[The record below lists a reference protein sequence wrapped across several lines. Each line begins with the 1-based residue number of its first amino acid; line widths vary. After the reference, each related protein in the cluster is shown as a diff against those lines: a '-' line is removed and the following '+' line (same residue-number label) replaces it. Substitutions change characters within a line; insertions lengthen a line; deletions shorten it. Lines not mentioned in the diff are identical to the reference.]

1 MSSRQDNNNMYRS
14 PPSSPS
20 NDLYSKGS
28 SPQVSFLFCLFII
41 KNSCLDNKNLL
52 EYKRAPTCLPWE
64 GIFYFGIEGEYIMT
78 KYIFVTGGVVSGLG
92 KGLTAAS
99 LGRILKQR
107 GLKVFMQKLDPYINV
122 DPGTMSPYQHGEVYV
137 TSDGAETDLDLG
149 HYERF
154 IDEQLNRN
162 SSITT
167 GRIYSDVISKERRG
181 DYLGAT
187 VQVVPHITNE
197 IKAKI
202 YAAASSSNAD
212 IVITEIGGTTGDIES
227 LPFIEA
233 IRQVRLDLGY
243 ENTLYIHTTLL
254 PYIGASHE
262 VKTKPTQHSV
272 KELRGLGIQPDFI
285 VCRSEK
291 HIDKELKD
299 KISLFCNVPT
309 QNVISNY
316 DVDVLYELPMMLLNQ
331 KMDDLVLKHLQ
342 IEAPKADMNEWQQL
356 IERVKG
362 LSDEITIALVGK
374 YTQLP
379 DAYLSVNE
387 ALRHAGYYENSI
399 INIEFVDSEEI
410 TKDNVAEKLKN
421 ADGMIVPGGFGNRGI
436 EGMIIAI
443 EYARVNKLPFF
454 GICLG
459 MQLATIEFAR
469 NVCGLKDANSIEFD
483 EISKTPVI
491 TLMSDQSLM
500 DMGGTQRL
508 GNYRCELTKGTKAY
522 NLYKKEIIEERHRH
536 RYEFNNEYR
545 QVLSDNGLIIS
556 GVNPERNLV
565 EIVEIEDHPYFVA
578 CQFHPE
584 FTSRPNRS
592 QPLFQ
597 GLITAA
603 HKRKYEQ

>member
-1 MSSRQDNNNMYRS
+1 M
-14 PPSSPS
+14 
-20 NDLYSKGS
+20 
-28 SPQVSFLFCLFII
+28 
-41 KNSCLDNKNLL
+41 
-52 EYKRAPTCLPWE
+52 A
-64 GIFYFGIEGEYIMT
+64 

-122 DPGTMSPYQHGEVYV
+122 DPGTMSPYQHGEVFV
-137 TSDGAETDLDLG
+137 TADGAETDLDLG

-154 IDEQLNRN
+154 IDEELNRN

-167 GRIYSDVISKERRG
+167 GRIYSNVISKERRG

-227 LPFIEA
+227 LPFLEA

-243 ENTLYIHTTLL
+243 DNTLYIHTTLL

-291 HIDKELKD
+291 YIEQELKD

-309 QNVISNY
+309 KNVISNY
-316 DVDVLYELPMMLLNQ
+316 DVEVLYELPMMLLDQ
-331 KMDDLVLKHLQ
+331 HMDDLVLEHLR
-342 IEAPKADMNEWQQL
+342 IEAPQPNMSEWENL

-362 LSDEITIALVGK
+362 LDHEITIALVGK

-387 ALRHAGYYENSI
+387 ALRHAGYYENSVV
-399 INIEFVDSEEI
+399 NIEFVDSEEI
-410 TKDNVAEKLKN
+410 TKDNVAEKLKT
-421 ADGMIVPGGFGNRGI
+421 ADGIIVPGGFGNRGI
-436 EGMIIAI
+436 EGMIDAI
-443 EYARVNKLPFF
+443 EYARINNLPFF

-459 MQLATIEFAR
+459 MQLATIEYAR
-469 NVCGLKDANSIEFD
+469 NVCGLKDANSLEFD
-483 EISKTPVI
+483 ELTKNPII
-491 TLMSDQSLM
+491 NLMSDQSLT

-508 GNYRCELTKGTKAY
+508 GDYNCELAAGTHARE
-522 NLYKKEIIEERHRH
+522 LYGVDMIQERHRH
-536 RYEFNNEYR
+536 RYEFNNEYKDAL
-545 QVLSDNGLIIS
+545 VEHGLTIAGI
-556 GVNPERNLV
+556 NPERNLV
-565 EIVEIEDHPYFVA
+565 EIVEIKEHPYFVA

-603 HKRKYEQ
+603 HKRKYHG

>member
-1 MSSRQDNNNMYRS
+1 M
-14 PPSSPS
+14 
-20 NDLYSKGS
+20 
-28 SPQVSFLFCLFII
+28 
-41 KNSCLDNKNLL
+41 
-52 EYKRAPTCLPWE
+52 A
-64 GIFYFGIEGEYIMT
+64 

-122 DPGTMSPYQHGEVYV
+122 DPGTMSPYQHGEVFV
-137 TSDGAETDLDLG
+137 TADGAETDLDLG

-154 IDEQLNRN
+154 IDEELNRN

-167 GRIYSDVISKERRG
+167 GRIYSNVISKERRG

-227 LPFIEA
+227 LPFLEA

-243 ENTLYIHTTLL
+243 DNTLYIHTTLL

-291 HIDKELKD
+291 YIEQELKD

-309 QNVISNY
+309 KNVISNY
-316 DVDVLYELPMMLLNQ
+316 DVEVLYELPMMLLDQ
-331 KMDDLVLKHLQ
+331 HMDDLVLEHLR
-342 IEAPKADMNEWQQL
+342 IEAPQPNMSEWESL

-362 LSDEITIALVGK
+362 LDHEITIALVGK

-387 ALRHAGYYENSI
+387 ALRHAGYYENSVV
-399 INIEFVDSEEI
+399 NIEFVDSEEI
-410 TKDNVAEKLKN
+410 TKDNVAEKLKT
-421 ADGMIVPGGFGNRGI
+421 ADGIIVPGGD
-436 EGMIIAI
+436 
-443 EYARVNKLPFF
+443 V
-454 GICLG
+454 
-459 MQLATIEFAR
+459 
-469 NVCGLKDANSIEFD
+469 
-483 EISKTPVI
+483 
-491 TLMSDQSLM
+491 
-500 DMGGTQRL
+500 
-508 GNYRCELTKGTKAY
+508 
-522 NLYKKEIIEERHRH
+522 YK
-536 RYEFNNEYR
+536 R
-545 QVLSDNGLIIS
+545 QYQ
-556 GVNPERNLV
+556 
-565 EIVEIEDHPYFVA
+565 HCYW
-578 CQFHPE
+578 
-584 FTSRPNRS
+584 
-592 QPLFQ
+592 
-597 GLITAA
+597 
-603 HKRKYEQ
+603 

>member
-1 MSSRQDNNNMYRS
+1 M
-14 PPSSPS
+14 
-20 NDLYSKGS
+20 
-28 SPQVSFLFCLFII
+28 
-41 KNSCLDNKNLL
+41 
-52 EYKRAPTCLPWE
+52 A
-64 GIFYFGIEGEYIMT
+64 

-107 GLKVFMQKLDPYINV
+107 GQKVFMQKLDPYINV
-122 DPGTMSPYQHGEVYV
+122 DPGTMSPYQHGEVFV
-137 TSDGAETDLDLG
+137 TADGAETDLDLG

-154 IDEQLNRN
+154 IDEQLNKN

-167 GRIYSDVISKERRG
+167 GRIYSNVISKERRG

-197 IKAKI
+197 IKERI
-202 YAAASSSNAD
+202 YAAARSSKAD

-243 ENTLYIHTTLL
+243 ENTVYIHTTLL

-285 VCRSEK
+285 VCRSEH
-291 HIDKELKD
+291 HIEKELKD

-316 DVDVLYELPMMLLNQ
+316 DVENLYELPRMLLDQ
-331 KMDDLVLKHLQ
+331 KMDDLVLQHLQ
-342 IEAPKADMNEWQQL
+342 INAPAAHMDEWDAL
-356 IERVKG
+356 VNRVKN
-362 LSDEITIALVGK
+362 LNQELNIALVGK
-374 YTQLP
+374 YVQLP

-387 ALRHAGYYENSI
+387 ALRHAGHYVNSVVNI
-399 INIEFVDSEEI
+399 DFINSEELN
-410 TKDNVAEKLKN
+410 KENVAERLKD
-421 ADGMIVPGGFGNRGI
+421 ADGIIVPGGFGDRGI
-436 EGMIIAI
+436 AGMIDAI
-443 EYARVNKLPFF
+443 EYARTNKVPLL

-459 MQLATIEFAR
+459 MQLITIEYAR
-469 NVCGLKDANSIEFD
+469 NVCGIKDANSLEFD
-483 EISKTPVI
+483 ELCKNPVI
-491 TLMSDQSLM
+491 NLMSDQSLE

-508 GNYRCELTKGTKAY
+508 GDYECQLNPGTHAYR
-522 NLYKKEIIEERHRH
+522 LYGKEMIKERHRH
-536 RYEFNNEYR
+536 RYEFNNNYKD
-545 QVLSDNGLIIS
+545 VLVENGLKVA
-556 GVNPERNLV
+556 GFNPERNLV
-565 EIVEIEDHPYFVA
+565 EIVELEDHPYYVG

-584 FTSRPNRS
+584 FTSRPNRA

-597 GLITAA
+597 GLISAA
-603 HKRKYEQ
+603 HDRKYNK

>member
-1 MSSRQDNNNMYRS
+1 MA
-14 PPSSPS
+14 
-20 NDLYSKGS
+20 K
-28 SPQVSFLFCLFII
+28 F
-41 KNSCLDNKNLL
+41 
-52 EYKRAPTCLPWE
+52 
-64 GIFYFGIEGEYIMT
+64 
-78 KYIFVTGGVVSGLG
+78 IFVTGGVVSGLG

-122 DPGTMSPYQHGEVYV
+122 DPGTMSPFQHGEVFV
-137 TSDGAETDLDLG
+137 TADGAETDLDLG

-154 IDEQLNRN
+154 IDEELNKDC
-162 SSITT
+162 SITT
-167 GRIYSDVISKERRG
+167 GRIYSNVIAKERRG

-202 YAAASSSNAD
+202 YAAAKSSHAD
-212 IVITEIGGTTGDIES
+212 IVITEIGGTVGDIES

-272 KELRGLGIQPDFI
+272 KELRGYGIQPDII

-291 HIDKELKD
+291 HIDQELKD

-309 QNVISNY
+309 KAVISNY
-316 DVDVLYELPMMLLNQ
+316 DVDVLYELPIMLLEQ
-331 KMDDLVLKHLQ
+331 HMDDLVLEHLR
-342 IEAPKADMNEWQQL
+342 IEAPQADMEEWQSL
-356 IERVKG
+356 IKRVKG
-362 LSDEITIALVGK
+362 LNKEITIKMVGK
-374 YTQLP
+374 YVQLP

-387 ALRHAGYYENSI
+387 ALRHAGYYENSTVH
-399 INIEFVDSEEI
+399 IEWVNAEEI
-410 TKDNVAEKLKN
+410 TCSHVKDMLAG
-421 ADGMIVPGGFGNRGI
+421 ADGILVPGGFGQRGI

-443 EYARVNKLPFF
+443 RYARENNIPFL

-459 MQLATIEFAR
+459 MQLASIEFAR
-469 NVCGLKDANSIEFD
+469 NVCGLEDVNSIEF
-483 EISKTPVI
+483 EELCKTPLI
-491 TLMSDQSLM
+491 HLMSDQSLE

-508 GNYRCELTKGTKAY
+508 GNYDCQLVPNTKAY
-522 NLYKKEIIEERHRH
+522 QLYGKDIIQQRHRH
-536 RYEFNNEYR
+536 RYEFNNKFR
-545 QVLSDNGLIIS
+545 QTLEEHGLVVS
-556 GVNPERNLV
+556 GINPERNLV
-565 EIVEIEDHPYFVA
+565 EIIELPDHPYFIA

-584 FTSRPNRS
+584 FKSRPNCS
-592 QPLFQ
+592 EPLFQ

-603 HKRKYEQ
+603 CKRKYQK

>member
-1 MSSRQDNNNMYRS
+1 M
-14 PPSSPS
+14 
-20 NDLYSKGS
+20 
-28 SPQVSFLFCLFII
+28 
-41 KNSCLDNKNLL
+41 
-52 EYKRAPTCLPWE
+52 A
-64 GIFYFGIEGEYIMT
+64 

-122 DPGTMSPYQHGEVYV
+122 DPGTMSPYQHGEVFV

-167 GRIYSDVISKERRG
+167 GRIYSNVISKERHG

-212 IVITEIGGTTGDIES
+212 IIITEIGGTTGDIES

-285 VCRSEK
+285 VCRSQK
-291 HIDKELKD
+291 HIGKDLKD

-309 QNVISNY
+309 QHVISNY
-316 DVDVLYELPMMLLNQ
+316 DVENLYELPTMLLEQ
-331 KMDDLVLKHLQ
+331 HMDDLVLKHLQ
-342 IEAPKADMNEWQQL
+342 IEAPQADMKEWNEL
-356 IERVKG
+356 IHRVKN
-362 LSDEITIALVGK
+362 LNQEITIALVGK
-374 YTQLP
+374 YVQLP

-387 ALRHAGYYENSI
+387 ALRHAGYYENSVVNI
-399 INIEFVDSEEI
+399 DFINSEELN
-410 TKDNVAEKLKN
+410 KENVAERLKD
-421 ADGMIVPGGFGNRGI
+421 ADGIIVPGGFGTRGI
-436 EGMIIAI
+436 PGMIDAI
-443 EYARVNKLPFF
+443 EYARVNKVPLL

-459 MQLATIEFAR
+459 MQLISLEYAR
-469 NVCGLKDANSIEFD
+469 NVCGIKDADSLEFN
-483 EISKTPVI
+483 EIAENPVI
-491 TLMSDQSLM
+491 NLMSDQSLE

-508 GNYRCELTKGTKAY
+508 GDYDCKLIAGTKAY
-522 NLYKKEIIEERHRH
+522 QLYGKEMIKERHRH

-545 QVLSDNGLIIS
+545 DVLENHGLKVA

-565 EIVEIEDHPYFVA
+565 EIVEIEDHPFYVG

-597 GLITAA
+597 GLISAA
-603 HKRKYEQ
+603 HKRKYQG

>member
-1 MSSRQDNNNMYRS
+1 M
-14 PPSSPS
+14 
-20 NDLYSKGS
+20 
-28 SPQVSFLFCLFII
+28 
-41 KNSCLDNKNLL
+41 
-52 EYKRAPTCLPWE
+52 A
-64 GIFYFGIEGEYIMT
+64 

-107 GLKVFMQKLDPYINV
+107 GQKVFMQKLDPYINV
-122 DPGTMSPYQHGEVYV
+122 DPGTMSPYQHGEVFV
-137 TSDGAETDLDLG
+137 TADGAETDLDLG

-154 IDEQLNRN
+154 IDEQLNKN

-167 GRIYSDVISKERRG
+167 GRIYSNVISKERRG

-197 IKAKI
+197 IKERI
-202 YAAASSSNAD
+202 YAAARSSKAD

-243 ENTLYIHTTLL
+243 ENTVYIHTTLL

-285 VCRSEK
+285 VCRSEH
-291 HIDKELKD
+291 HIEKELKD

-316 DVDVLYELPMMLLNQ
+316 DVDNLYELPHMLLDQ
-331 KMDDLVLKHLQ
+331 KMDDLVLQHLQ
-342 IEAPKADMNEWQQL
+342 IDAPAAHMDEWDAL
-356 IERVKG
+356 VNRVKN
-362 LSDEITIALVGK
+362 LNQELNIALVGK
-374 YTQLP
+374 YIQLP

-387 ALRHAGYYENSI
+387 ALRHAGYYVNSVV
-399 INIEFVDSEEI
+399 NIDFILCFVFYVFFFVLNKE
-410 TKDNVAEKLKN
+410 NVAERLKD
-421 ADGMIVPGGFGNRGI
+421 ADGIIVPGGFGDRGI
-436 EGMIIAI
+436 AGMIDAI
-443 EYARVNKLPFF
+443 EYARTNNVPLL

-459 MQLATIEFAR
+459 MQLITIEYAR
-469 NVCGLKDANSIEFD
+469 NVCGIKDANSLEFD
-483 EISKTPVI
+483 ELCKNPVI
-491 TLMSDQSLM
+491 NLMSDQSLE

-508 GNYRCELTKGTKAY
+508 GDYECQLNPGTHAYR
-522 NLYKKEIIEERHRH
+522 LYGKEMIKERHRH
-536 RYEFNNEYR
+536 RYEFNNNYKD
-545 QVLSDNGLIIS
+545 VLVENGLKVA
-556 GVNPERNLV
+556 GFNPERNLV
-565 EIVEIEDHPYFVA
+565 EIVELEDHPYYVG

-584 FTSRPNRS
+584 FTSRPNRA

-597 GLITAA
+597 GLISAA
-603 HKRKYEQ
+603 HDRKYNK

>member
-1 MSSRQDNNNMYRS
+1 MA
-14 PPSSPS
+14 
-20 NDLYSKGS
+20 K
-28 SPQVSFLFCLFII
+28 F
-41 KNSCLDNKNLL
+41 
-52 EYKRAPTCLPWE
+52 
-64 GIFYFGIEGEYIMT
+64 
-78 KYIFVTGGVVSGLG
+78 IFVTGGVVSGLG

-99 LGRILKQR
+99 LGRLLKQR

-122 DPGTMSPYQHGEVYV
+122 DPGTMSPFQHGEVFV
-137 TSDGAETDLDLG
+137 TTDGAETDLDLG

-154 IDEQLNRN
+154 IDEELNRS

-202 YAAASSSNAD
+202 YAAAKSSQAD
-212 IVITEIGGTTGDIES
+212 IVITEIGGTVGDIES

-233 IRQVRLDLGY
+233 IRQVRLDIGY
-243 ENTLYIHTTLL
+243 KNTLYIHTTLL

-272 KELRGLGIQPDFI
+272 KELRGYGIQPDII

-291 HIDKELKD
+291 HIDQELKE
-299 KISLFCNVPT
+299 KISLFCNVPVEA
-309 QNVISNY
+309 VISNY
-316 DVDVLYELPMMLLNQ
+316 DVDVLYELPMMLLEQ
-331 KMDDLVLKHLQ
+331 HMDDLVLDHLRMT
-342 IEAPKADMNEWQQL
+342 APKADMTEWQQL

-362 LSDEITIALVGK
+362 LNKELTIKMVGK
-374 YTQLP
+374 YVQLP

-399 INIEFVDSEEI
+399 VHIDWINAEEI
-410 TKDNVAEKLKN
+410 NDDNVADILAG
-421 ADGMIVPGGFGNRGI
+421 ADGILVPGGFGQRGI
-436 EGMIIAI
+436 EGMIKAI
-443 EYARVNKLPFF
+443 RYAREEKIPFL

-459 MQLATIEFAR
+459 MQLASIEFAR
-469 NVCGLKDANSIEFD
+469 NVCHLPDVNSIEFD
-483 EISKTPVI
+483 DMCETPLI
-491 TLMSDQSLM
+491 HLMSDQTLD

-508 GNYRCELTKGTKAY
+508 GNYDCELLKGSRVHE
-522 NLYKKEIIEERHRH
+522 LYSKDLIQQRHRH
-536 RYEFNNEYR
+536 RYEFNNKYKEI
-545 QVLSDNGLIIS
+545 LEEHGLIVS
-556 GVNPERNLV
+556 GKNPERDLV
-565 EIVEIEDHPYFVA
+565 EIIELENHPYFVA

-584 FTSRPNRS
+584 FASRPNRS
-592 QPLFQ
+592 EPLFQ

-603 HKRKYEQ
+603 YHQKYDKKNIQK

>member
-1 MSSRQDNNNMYRS
+1 
-14 PPSSPS
+14 
-20 NDLYSKGS
+20 
-28 SPQVSFLFCLFII
+28 
-41 KNSCLDNKNLL
+41 
-52 EYKRAPTCLPWE
+52 
-64 GIFYFGIEGEYIMT
+64 MT
-78 KYIFVTGGVVSGLG
+78 KFIFVTGGVVSGLG

-99 LGRILKQR
+99 LGRLLKQR

-122 DPGTMSPYQHGEVYV
+122 DPGTMSPFQHGEVFV
-137 TSDGAETDLDLG
+137 TADGAETDLDLG

-154 IDEQLNRN
+154 IDEELNHN

-167 GRIYSDVISKERRG
+167 GRIYSDVIAKERRG

-202 YAAASSSNAD
+202 YAAAKSSHAD
-212 IVITEIGGTTGDIES
+212 IVITEIGGTVGDIES

-272 KELRGLGIQPDFI
+272 KELRGYGIQPDII

-291 HIDKELKD
+291 YIAQELKD

-309 QNVISNY
+309 KAVISNY
-316 DVDVLYELPMMLLNQ
+316 DVHVLYELPIMLLEQ
-331 KMDDLVLKHLQ
+331 HMDDLVLEHLR
-342 IEAPKADMNEWQQL
+342 IDAPKADMQEWKAL
-356 IERVKG
+356 IKRVQNLNK
-362 LSDEITIALVGK
+362 EVTIKMVGK
-374 YTQLP
+374 YVQLP

-387 ALRHAGYYENSI
+387 ALKHAGYYESSVVH
-399 INIEFVDSEEI
+399 IEWVNAEEI
-410 TKDNVAEKLKN
+410 NEDNVEDILKD
-421 ADGMIVPGGFGNRGI
+421 ADGILVPGGFGERGI

-443 EYARVNKLPFF
+443 QYARENCVPFL

-459 MQLATIEFAR
+459 MQLASIEFAR
-469 NVCGLKDANSIEFD
+469 HVCQLEDVNSMEFD
-483 EISKTPVI
+483 QMCQTPLI
-491 TLMSDQSLM
+491 HLMSDQSLE

-508 GNYRCELTKGTKAY
+508 GDYTCQLIPKTKAY
-522 NLYKKEIIEERHRH
+522 QMYGKEIIQQRHRH
-536 RYEFNNEYR
+536 RYEFNNKYR
-545 QVLSDNGLIIS
+545 KILEEHGLTIS

-565 EIVEIEDHPYFVA
+565 EIIELKNHPYFIA
-578 CQFHPE
+578 SQFHPE
-584 FTSRPNRS
+584 FKSRPNRS
-592 QPLFQ
+592 EPLFQ
-597 GLITAA
+597 GFITAA
-603 HKRKYEQ
+603 FDRKYKK